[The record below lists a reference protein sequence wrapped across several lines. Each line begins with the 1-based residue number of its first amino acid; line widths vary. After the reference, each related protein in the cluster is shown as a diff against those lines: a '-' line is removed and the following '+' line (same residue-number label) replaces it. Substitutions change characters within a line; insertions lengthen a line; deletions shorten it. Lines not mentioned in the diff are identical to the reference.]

1 MPQRALPHK
10 SGPKSPD
17 LSCQWGTRGR
27 SHLANFEC
35 RRKCKKTFSGEL
47 SCPETFPGTEP
58 PRTWRLLGHTAP
70 WGIHSKPPGQTHP
83 PLWAVLADN
92 TDSSESSR
100 VNEKSGT
107 GRAQLRCSSSHGTPS
122 TRPAPMTFLFL
133 PGTRRGRNSSDHLV
147 TSLWKHC
154 VPLIGSMS
162 TAMHTSDGL
171 HCAFPRK
178 KPNPLIKILFSAN
191 LANRT
196 TSHWID

>member
-1 MPQRALPHK
+1 MGH
-10 SGPKSPD
+10 
-17 LSCQWGTRGR
+17 TRTESFSKLR
-27 SHLANFEC
+27 MQKEMQ
-35 RRKCKKTFSGEL
+35 KKTFSGEL

-70 WGIHSKPPGQTHP
+70 WGIHSKPPGRTHP

-92 TDSSESSR
+92 TDGSESSR

-147 TSLWKHC
+147 TSPWKHC

-162 TAMHTSDGL
+162 TAVHTGVAIPMDYV
-171 HCAFPRK
+171 A
-178 KPNPLIKILFSAN
+178 LFLVRSQ
-191 LANRT
+191 T
-196 TSHWID
+196 HS